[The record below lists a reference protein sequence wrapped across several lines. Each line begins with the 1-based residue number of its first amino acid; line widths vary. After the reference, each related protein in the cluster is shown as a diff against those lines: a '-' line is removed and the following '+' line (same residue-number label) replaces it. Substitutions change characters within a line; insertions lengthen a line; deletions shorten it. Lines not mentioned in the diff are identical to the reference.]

1 MPILDGLVLPRGWR
15 ISPRLLAAW
24 PIDGEHSLELWPTAL
39 TADGRLRWRYRLSRK
54 SRTVFT
60 ASDVSSAVGAMLTT
74 EELIRTARTV
84 LAFLTLCVGDT
95 DAEYFDTYT
104 RAQIAWRDRFAEE
117 LSIYA
122 MDDVCGYCGA
132 EHLSPGCPTR
142 PLKA

>member
-15 ISPRLLAAW
+15 ISSRLLAAW
-24 PIDGEHSLELWPTAL
+24 PIDGEHSLELWPTAP
-39 TADGRLRWRYRLSRK
+39 TGDGRLRWRYRLSRK

-60 ASDVSSAVGAMLTT
+60 ASDVSSAVGAMLT
-74 EELIRTARTV
+74 
-84 LAFLTLCVGDT
+84 
-95 DAEYFDTYT
+95 
-104 RAQIAWRDRFAEE
+104 
-117 LSIYA
+117 IYA